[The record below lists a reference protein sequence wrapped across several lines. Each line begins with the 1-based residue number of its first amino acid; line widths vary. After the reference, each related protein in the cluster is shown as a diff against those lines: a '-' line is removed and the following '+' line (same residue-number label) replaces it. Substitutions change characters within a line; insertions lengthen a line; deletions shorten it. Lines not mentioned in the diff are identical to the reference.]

1 MFYFD
6 NTDATVYFLPFLP
19 ESYASGNVKGRQG
32 HSRKVI
38 IQHSIT
44 LRR

>member
-1 MFYFD
+1 MFCFD
-6 NTDATVYFLPFLP
+6 KTDATVYFLPFLP
-19 ESYASGNVKGRQG
+19 GSYESGNVKGRQG

-38 IQHSIT
+38 IQHFIT